1 MCPSVQCSGPV
12 LFPQE
17 SNFIVYI
24 LTMLQNCLC
33 LHLYLYIFVGKNI
46 KNWFDLKSRF
56 VWLFKPLRPS
66 SANASW
72 ALLHCRENFIF
83 FALEWNFHRLIYV
96 HLLQNCGKIHWIQS
110 SFKKE
115 KETNL
120 SFWIQSTFKQEKK
133 KIFLFGS
140 NPLSLLIRSSPVRFV

>member
-1 MCPSVQCSGPV
+1 MQNVNGILCPSVQCSGPV

-17 SNFIVYI
+17 SNFIAYI

-72 ALLHCRENFIF
+72 TLLHCRENDISLHLSETFIDWSMF
-83 FALEWNFHRLIYV
+83 IYCKIV
-96 HLLQNCGKIHWIQS
+96 ERSIESNPLL
-110 SFKKE
+110 
-115 KETNL
+115 
-120 SFWIQSTFKQEKK
+120 KK
-133 KIFLFGS
+133 KRKQIFLFGS
-140 NPLSLLIRSSPVRFV
+140 NPLFLLIRSSPVRFV